1 MALLRTLTALSLIAT
16 VIHQDDSGL
25 NMIGIPEASVLIVL
39 FADDECNT
47 VENEDEFSQL
57 QLTGHFE
64 DQWKGV

>member
-1 MALLRTLTALSLIAT
+1 
-16 VIHQDDSGL
+16 
-25 NMIGIPEASVLIVL
+25 MIGIPEASVLIVL